1 MLKKKNNLICMIMI
15 ITALISGIST
25 VILDYN
31 LNSNSSA
38 VTSLS
43 TNSNNLDGDNPFGN
57 NDSSTNNSTN
67 PFGNNDSSTNNSTNP
82 FGNSDS
88 SIFPTTANNQNSKYR
103 ISILATCSI
112 IICALIASLAIIYL
126 IMSKLSQHQV
136 FINNDKKWIYGLSS
150 CLLTILI
157 SFICINATKNL
168 DSKTNNPTSI
178 PNSSEQSNNN
188 DIV

>member
-43 TNSNNLDGDNPFGN
+43 TNSNNLDGD
-57 NDSSTNNSTN
+57 N

-136 FINNDKKWIYGLSS
+136 FINNDKKWIYGLSR
-150 CLLTILI
+150 LLTY
-157 SFICINATKNL
+157 NL
-168 DSKTNNPTSI
+168 DLLYLYKCYQKFWTVKLIILLVFPIVVNKAITMI
-178 PNSSEQSNNN
+178 LSNVV
-188 DIV
+188 IVKSVIK

>member
-1 MLKKKNNLICMIMI
+1 MI

-43 TNSNNLDGDNPFGN
+43 TNSNNLDGD
-57 NDSSTNNSTN
+57 
-67 PFGNNDSSTNNSTNP
+67 NP

-126 IMSKLSQHQV
+126 IV
-136 FINNDKKWIYGLSS
+136 NRFNNYVTLDNIIVIALFT
-150 CLLTILI
+150 TIGNTSRII
-157 SFICINATKNL
+157 SFT
-168 DSKTNNPTSI
+168 
-178 PNSSEQSNNN
+178 
-188 DIV
+188 V

>member
-1 MLKKKNNLICMIMI
+1 MI

-57 NDSSTNNSTN
+57 NDSSTNYQSGGTGPSYCN
-67 PFGNNDSSTNNSTNP
+67 FG
-82 FGNSDS
+82 
-88 SIFPTTANNQNSKYR
+88 SKYR